1 MSPNY
6 RTIKAF
12 PLSTQASFE
21 ADCLW
26 KETAGEYPRVREKR
40 KGEQNVKTAQLK
52 SSKKSV
58 AIWGVTAS
66 LLLVATILP
75 AANALEISLPSV
87 VEVEA
92 ISSSAII
99 ENSDATA
106 SLLADED
113 LAATASGAIF
123 SSDLALVSS
132 VSRQVELARSPLG
145 AKKVAKSILLNEYG
159 FSEKEYKCL
168 NSLWTKESNWNYKAR
183 NKNSG
188 AHGIPQALPASK
200 MNVVST
206 DWRTN
211 PVTQIRWGLRYISIR
226 YETPCKALAKHKR
239 SNYY

>member
-1 MSPNY
+1 M
-6 RTIKAF
+6 
-12 PLSTQASFE
+12 
-21 ADCLW
+21 
-26 KETAGEYPRVREKR
+26 
-40 KGEQNVKTAQLK
+40 KTALLK
-52 SSKKSV
+52 RSKKSV

-75 AANALEISLPSV
+75 AASALETTLPSTLEQDSTKSAAV
-87 VEVEA
+87 VEPDQAAV
-92 ISSSAII
+92 
-99 ENSDATA
+99 
-106 SLLADED
+106 SLLAEDD

-132 VSRQVELARSPLG
+132 VSRQVELARTPLG

-168 NSLWTKESNWNYKAR
+168 NRLWTKESHWNYKAR

-188 AHGIPQALPASK
+188 AHGIAQALPASK

>member
-1 MSPNY
+1 M
-6 RTIKAF
+6 
-12 PLSTQASFE
+12 
-21 ADCLW
+21 
-26 KETAGEYPRVREKR
+26 
-40 KGEQNVKTAQLK
+40 KTAQQK
-52 SSKKSV
+52 RSKKSV

-75 AANALEISLPSV
+75 AANALEISVPST
-87 VEVEA
+87 VEIEA
-92 ISSSAII
+92 AKVAAIVDPGESSVSV
-99 ENSDATA
+99 
-106 SLLADED
+106 LAEDD

-123 SSDLALVSS
+123 SSELALVSS

-168 NSLWTKESNWNYKAR
+168 NSLWTKESHWNYKAR
-183 NKNSG
+183 NKSSG
-188 AHGIPQALPASK
+188 AHGIAQALPASK

>member
-1 MSPNY
+1 
-6 RTIKAF
+6 
-12 PLSTQASFE
+12 
-21 ADCLW
+21 
-26 KETAGEYPRVREKR
+26 
-40 KGEQNVKTAQLK
+40 VKSAIVK

-58 AIWGVTAS
+58 AIWGVSAS

-75 AANALEISLPSV
+75 AASALETSLPSTL
-87 VEVEA
+87 EQDSTRTA
-92 ISSSAII
+92 AII
-99 ENSDATA
+99 EPDEA
-106 SLLADED
+106 SVSLFAEDD

-132 VSRQVELARSPLG
+132 VSRQVELARTPVG

-168 NSLWTKESNWNYKAR
+168 NSLWTKESHWNYKAR
-183 NKNSG
+183 NKSSG
-188 AHGIPQALPASK
+188 AHGIAQALPASK

>member
-1 MSPNY
+1 
-6 RTIKAF
+6 
-12 PLSTQASFE
+12 
-21 ADCLW
+21 
-26 KETAGEYPRVREKR
+26 
-40 KGEQNVKTAQLK
+40 VKSALLK

-58 AIWGVTAS
+58 AIWGVSAS

-75 AANALEISLPSV
+75 AASALETTLPSTLEQDSTKSAAV
-87 VEVEA
+87 VEPDQAAV
-92 ISSSAII
+92 SM
-99 ENSDATA
+99 
-106 SLLADED
+106 LAEDD

-132 VSRQVELARSPLG
+132 VSRQVELARTPLG

>member
-1 MSPNY
+1 MKSA
-6 RTIKAF
+6 I
-12 PLSTQASFE
+12 
-21 ADCLW
+21 
-26 KETAGEYPRVREKR
+26 V
-40 KGEQNVKTAQLK
+40 K

-58 AIWGVTAS
+58 AIWGVSAS
-66 LLLVATILP
+66 LLVVATILP
-75 AANALEISLPSV
+75 AASALETSLPSTL
-87 VEVEA
+87 EQDSTRTA
-92 ISSSAII
+92 AII
-99 ENSDATA
+99 EPDEA
-106 SLLADED
+106 SVSLFAEDD

-132 VSRQVELARSPLG
+132 VSRQVELARTPVG

-168 NSLWTKESNWNYKAR
+168 NSLWTKESHWNYKAR
-183 NKNSG
+183 NKSSG
-188 AHGIPQALPASK
+188 AHGIAQALPASK

>member
-1 MSPNY
+1 
-6 RTIKAF
+6 
-12 PLSTQASFE
+12 
-21 ADCLW
+21 
-26 KETAGEYPRVREKR
+26 
-40 KGEQNVKTAQLK
+40 VKSALLK

-58 AIWGVTAS
+58 AIWGVSAS

-75 AANALEISLPSV
+75 AASALETTLPSTLEQDSTKSAAV
-87 VEVEA
+87 VEPDQAAV
-92 ISSSAII
+92 
-99 ENSDATA
+99 
-106 SLLADED
+106 SLLAEDD

-132 VSRQVELARSPLG
+132 VSRQVELARTPLG

-200 MNVVST
+200 MNVIST

>member
-1 MSPNY
+1 M
-6 RTIKAF
+6 
-12 PLSTQASFE
+12 E
-21 ADCLW
+21 
-26 KETAGEYPRVREKR
+26 
-40 KGEQNVKTAQLK
+40 GEQNVKTAIFNR
-52 SSKKSV
+52 SKKSV
-58 AIWGVTAS
+58 AIWGVTTS

-75 AANALEISLPSV
+75 AASALEIAVPSSNELEATNTSSL
-87 VEVEA
+87 VEPVA
-92 ISSSAII
+92 
-99 ENSDATA
+99 ATA
-106 SLLADED
+106 ALLAED
-113 LAATASGAIF
+113 ALAVTASGAIF

-132 VSRQVELARSPLG
+132 ASRQVELARTPMG
-145 AKKVAKSILLNEYG
+145 AKKVAKSILIDEYG
-159 FSEKEYKCL
+159 FNEKQYQCL
-168 NSLWTKESNWNYKAR
+168 NTLWTKESHWNYKAR

>member
-1 MSPNY
+1 
-6 RTIKAF
+6 
-12 PLSTQASFE
+12 
-21 ADCLW
+21 
-26 KETAGEYPRVREKR
+26 
-40 KGEQNVKTAQLK
+40 VKTPLLK

-58 AIWGVTAS
+58 ALWGVIAS
-66 LLLVATILP
+66 VLLVATILP
-75 AANALEISLPSV
+75 AANALEIAVPTSLEIEVSTSSV
-87 VEVEA
+87 VTEPGQTTV
-92 ISSSAII
+92 
-99 ENSDATA
+99 
-106 SLLADED
+106 SLLAEDD

-123 SSDLALVSS
+123 SSELALVSS
-132 VSRQVELARSPLG
+132 VSRQVELARTPIG

-168 NSLWTKESNWNYKAR
+168 NSLWTKESHWNYKAR

-188 AHGIPQALPASK
+188 AHGIAQALPASK

>member
-1 MSPNY
+1 
-6 RTIKAF
+6 
-12 PLSTQASFE
+12 
-21 ADCLW
+21 
-26 KETAGEYPRVREKR
+26 
-40 KGEQNVKTAQLK
+40 VKSALLK

-58 AIWGVTAS
+58 AIWGVSAS
-66 LLLVATILP
+66 LLLVATLLP
-75 AANALEISLPSV
+75 AASALEISTPSTL
-87 VEVEA
+87 EQDSPMSA
-92 ISSSAII
+92 AII
-99 ENSDATA
+99 GPDEA
-106 SLLADED
+106 SVSLFAEDD

-132 VSRQVELARSPLG
+132 VSRQVELARTPLG

-168 NSLWTKESNWNYKAR
+168 NRLWTKESHWNYKAR
-183 NKNSG
+183 NKISG
-188 AHGIPQALPASK
+188 AHGIAQALPASK